1 MGKTIARGVFYAL
14 ALGVWVWMMAN
25 TLGIARMVFPPGGDG
40 FLGDMLPTSPPTSPK
55 TRQVVPPMTSPTA
68 PADRSTAD
76 LVAGLAAHWLRAG
89 LDINTRDR
97 NEPNVVREEITRT
110 LMRHSI
116 PPPWITTSEERAFAL
131 TEQSS

>member
-1 MGKTIARGVFYAL
+1 MRIHLDQAGIEWAVTSSGMTRMFRRR
-14 ALGVWVWMMAN
+14 
-25 TLGIARMVFPPGGDG
+25 TLWIR
-40 FLGDMLPTSPPTSPK
+40 
-55 TRQVVPPMTSPTA
+55 
-68 PADRSTAD
+68 
-76 LVAGLAAHWLRAG
+76 
-89 LDINTRDR
+89 TRDR

>member
-1 MGKTIARGVFYAL
+1 MPDRLAFVTSWDTHIRQAAPTGTWYAIVSPVTREIVPGDPGAW
-14 ALGVWVWMMAN
+14 ALVY
-25 TLGIARMVFPPGGDG
+25 
-40 FLGDMLPTSPPTSPK
+40 
-55 TRQVVPPMTSPTA
+55 RQVCHESA

>member
-1 MGKTIARGVFYAL
+1 MKRSSLNI
-14 ALGVWVWMMAN
+14 
-25 TLGIARMVFPPGGDG
+25 
-40 FLGDMLPTSPPTSPK
+40 
-55 TRQVVPPMTSPTA
+55 A
-68 PADRSTAD
+68 PALYTA
-76 LVAGLAAHWLRAG
+76 LTGLAAHWLRAG